1 MSKTYYKTVRRNLKS
16 WHGNL
21 QYEVGKEI
29 SLPVVKEPQ
38 LCTNTVLHA
47 SEKPLDALQYAIA
60 LDCAL
65 LEVSGDEVVHGDNQS
80 GFFSLS
86 VIREL
91 PDSEKDSMYGFS
103 YNEAIHPIDPCEI
116 TSELA
121 ERDKENLKQW
131 ASVSDSVWAYARDLF
146 YGSVEPFSSSVRT
159 MVMNSVMDSITESL
173 SNSIL
178 SSFRISFSGTLSKSI
193 RNSVGDSISDSFWA
207 YVGSLFPTVGFYV
220 YLARLDNTKVKYP
233 FQSGVE
239 LWKRGFI
246 PIRLNKKWNLYHP
259 IKGKPAK
266 LVWRGF

>member
-38 LCTNTVLHA
+38 LCNNTVLHA

-80 GFFSLS
+80 GFFFLS
-86 VIREL
+86 VIREI
-91 PDSEKDSMYGFS
+91 PDSEKDSLYGFS
-103 YNEAIHPIDPCEI
+103 YNEAIHPINPCEI

-146 YGSVEPFSSSVRT
+146 NDPVRGL
-159 MVMNSVMDSITESL
+159 VVDSVMDSIAESV
-173 SNSIL
+173 SNSIW
-178 SSFRISFSGTLSKSI
+178 SSFRISFRGFASNSI
-193 RNSVGDSISDSFWA
+193 RNSIGDSINDSFRA

-220 YLARLDNTKVKYP
+220 YLARLDNTEVKYP

>member
-47 SEKPLDALQYAIA
+47 SETPLDALQYAIA

-86 VIREL
+86 VIREI
-91 PDSEKDSMYGFS
+91 PDSEKDSLYGFS
-103 YNEAIHPIDPCEI
+103 YNEAIHPINPCEI
-116 TSELA
+116 TSGLA

-146 YGSVEPFSSSVRT
+146 NDPVRGL
-159 MVMNSVMDSITESL
+159 VVDSVMDSIAESV
-173 SNSIL
+173 SNSIW
-178 SSFRISFSGTLSKSI
+178 SSFRISFRGFTSNSI
-193 RNSVGDSISDSFWA
+193 RNSIGDSINDSFRA

>member
-47 SEKPLDALQYAIA
+47 SETPLDALQYAIA

-86 VIREL
+86 VIREI
-91 PDSEKDSMYGFS
+91 PDSEKDSLYGFS
-103 YNEAIHPIDPCEI
+103 YNEAIHPINPCEI

-146 YGSVEPFSSSVRT
+146 NDPVRGL
-159 MVMNSVMDSITESL
+159 VVDSVMDSIAESV
-173 SNSIL
+173 SNSIW
-178 SSFRISFSGTLSKSI
+178 SSFRISFRGFTSNSI
-193 RNSVGDSISDSFWA
+193 RNSIGDSINDSFRA

-220 YLARLDNTKVKYP
+220 YLARLDNTEVKYP
-233 FQSGVE
+233 FHSGVE

>member
-86 VIREL
+86 VIREI
-91 PDSEKDSMYGFS
+91 PDSEKDSLYGFS
-103 YNEAIHPIDPCEI
+103 YNEAIHPINPCEI

-146 YGSVEPFSSSVRT
+146 NDPVRGL
-159 MVMNSVMDSITESL
+159 VVDSVMDSIAESV
-173 SNSIL
+173 SNSIW
-178 SSFRISFSGTLSKSI
+178 SSFRISFRGFTSNSI
-193 RNSVGDSISDSFWA
+193 RNSIGDSINDSFRA

-220 YLARLDNTKVKYP
+220 YLARLDNTEVKYP
-233 FQSGVE
+233 FHSGVE

>member
-1 MSKTYYKTVRRNLKS
+1 MSKVYYKTVRRNLKS
-16 WHGNL
+16 WYGNL
-21 QYEVGKEI
+21 QYKVGKEI
-29 SLPVVKEPQ
+29 SLPVVEETQ

-47 SEKPLDALQYAIA
+47 SENPLDALKHALT

-65 LEVSGDEVVHGDNQS
+65 LEVSGDEVIHGDHKS

-86 VIREL
+86 VIREI

-103 YNEAIHPIDPCEI
+103 YNEAIHPINPCEI
-116 TSELA
+116 TSELT
-121 ERDKENLKQW
+121 EKDKENLKQW

-146 YGSVEPFSSSVRT
+146 YGSVEPFSSSVRV
-159 MVMNSVMDSITESL
+159 MVMNSVMDFAESL

-207 YVGSLFPTVGFYV
+207 YVSSLFPTMGSRYV
-220 YLARLDNTKVKYP
+220 YLARLNNTEVKYP

>member
-47 SEKPLDALQYAIA
+47 SEKPLDALQYAIT

-86 VIREL
+86 VIREI
-91 PDSEKDSMYGFS
+91 PDSEKDSLYGFS
-103 YNEAIHPIDPCEI
+103 YNEAIHPINPCEI
-116 TSELA
+116 TSGLA

-146 YGSVEPFSSSVRT
+146 SDSARGLVVK
-159 MVMNSVMDSITESL
+159 SVMDSITESV
-173 SNSIL
+173 SNSIW
-178 SSFRISFSGTLSKSI
+178 SSFRISFRGFTSNSV
-193 RNSVGDSISDSFWA
+193 RNSIGDSISDSFKA

-220 YLARLDNTKVKYP
+220 YLARLDNTEVKYP

-246 PIRLNKKWNLYHP
+246 PIRLNKKCNLYHP